1 MFDTIATIRGL
12 NIKLRSLFFA
22 TLSFRMGTMGFPF
35 FAAYLIQEK
44 SLSAIQAGILV
55 GVFGAGALLC
65 DLIIGYFIKKFSSSK
80 VIISSLLF
88 TSIILFMIPFLDSYY
103 TIVIFSFLWGISYE
117 SFTPAAY
124 SETVS
129 YSDHATRKIAFSC
142 NRLAINIGMAIGPLA
157 GGVIFAV
164 NPIFIF
170 FINSI
175 FTFFSLVFYSL
186 SIKSRKYINNNY
198 NEFDENSYVKK
209 ESEIIEDR
217 KYHYPRLAVILSSV
231 LPVHIAYAL
240 PPTFL
245 SAYMINYTS
254 LPSYF
259 IGVIFFINAFL
270 VIAFEIPINKKMN
283 NVNSRI
289 SLIFG
294 LLLAGG
300 GFSLMIANYS
310 IIILIIATILWS
322 LGEMII
328 FPAITHYI
336 SGISSIENVDRNL
349 GFYSAGV
356 NIGII
361 ITPSIAFYMMEN
373 NFISPWLFAGGIL
386 VFISI
391 FLICVKKNKHLWKD
405 NA

>member
-12 NIKLRSLFFA
+12 NKKLQSLFFA

-44 SLSAIQAGILV
+44 SLTAIQAGVLV

-65 DLIIGYFIKKFSSSK
+65 DLIIGYFITKFGSNR
-80 VIISSLLF
+80 IIVFSLLF
-88 TSIILFMIPFLDSYY
+88 TSMILFVIPFLDSYH
-103 TIVIFSFLWGISYE
+103 TIIVFSFLWGMSYE

-124 SETVS
+124 SETVANS
-129 YSDHATRKIAFSC
+129 DYSTRKIAFSC
-142 NRLAINIGMAIGPLA
+142 NRLAINIGMAIGPFI
-157 GGVIFAV
+157 GGIIFSVSPISVFLVNAV
-164 NPIFIF
+164 FAL
-170 FINSI
+170 
-175 FTFFSLVFYSL
+175 FSLIFYLFSL
-186 SIKSRKYINNNY
+186 RVRTTLNRELDDTDDNM
-198 NEFDENSYVKK
+198 KK
-209 ESEIIEDR
+209 EYEVSEDR
-217 KYHYPRLAVILSSV
+217 KYQSSRLVVILSSV

-245 SAYMINYTS
+245 SAYIIGYTS

-259 IGVIFFINAFL
+259 VGVIFFVNAFL
-270 VIAFEIPINKKMN
+270 VILFEIPINKKMN
-283 NVNSRI
+283 NINSRL
-289 SLIFG
+289 SLVLGF
-294 LLLAGG
+294 LLAGG
-300 GFSLMIANYS
+300 GFSLMIYGHS
-310 IIILIIATILWS
+310 IFLLISATVLWS

-336 SGISSIENVDRNL
+336 SGISLRETVDRNL

-356 NIGII
+356 NIGIM

-373 NFISPWLFAGGIL
+373 KFISPWLFIGVIL
-386 VFISI
+386 LFISV
-391 FLICVKKNKHLWKD
+391 FLFLVKKNKILWKD

>member
-12 NIKLRSLFFA
+12 NAKLRTLFFA

-44 SLSAIQAGILV
+44 SLNAIQAGVLV

-65 DLIIGYFIKKFSSSK
+65 DLIIGYFIKKFGSSK
-80 VIISSLLF
+80 IIVFSLLF
-88 TSIILFMIPFLDSYY
+88 TSIILFFIPFLDSYHA
-103 TIVIFSFLWGISYE
+103 IILFSFLWGISYE

-129 YSDHATRKIAFSC
+129 NSDYSTRKIAFSC
-142 NRLAINIGMAIGPLA
+142 NRLAINIGMAIGPFV
-157 GGVIFAV
+157 GGFIFSIS
-164 NPIFIF
+164 PIFVF
-170 FINSI
+170 LVNSV
-175 FTFFSLVFYSL
+175 FALFSLIFYL
-186 SIKSRKYINNNY
+186 FSINMKSVLNR
-198 NEFDENSYVKK
+198 EFDGDNENNGVKK
-209 ESEIIEDR
+209 ECEIMEDK
-217 KYHYPRLAVILSSV
+217 KYHYPRLAFILSSV

-245 SAYMINYTS
+245 SAYIINYTS

-259 IGVIFFINAFL
+259 VGIIFFVNAFL
-270 VIAFEIPINKKMN
+270 VILFELPINKKMN
-283 NVNSRI
+283 DINSRI
-289 SLIFG
+289 SLILG
-294 LLLAGG
+294 LLLAAG
-300 GFSLMIANYS
+300 GFVLMVASHS
-310 IIILIIATILWS
+310 IIFLIIATALWS

-336 SGISSIENVDRNL
+336 SGISSSENVDRNL

-356 NIGII
+356 NIGVM

-373 NFISPWLFAGGIL
+373 KIISPWLFIGMFL
-386 VFISI
+386 LFISA
-391 FLICVKKNKHLWKD
+391 FLTLIKKNKILWKD